1 MLTKESTLSP
11 AQTSEV
17 DVDVLQSG
25 TLEHLLPDASFLL
38 YGVFSQSGFDLE
50 ITNPDGINH
59 VVPDY
64 FSFPT
69 PPNLMIE
76 SGAGLSPAMVKSLFP
91 RAFGQD
97 VLFAGPAP
105 SGAALVEIGSVKL
118 VVGTVTVRHAD
129 GSQEAVKKGAVLY
142 QGDVLVTGA
151 GSFVKA
157 EMRDGTKFQLGQN
170 GEAALDQ
177 YEFDEAADVGRF
189 EATVR
194 VGGFYYKSGKI
205 GELPS
210 ASAQAHTQLNTPTSI
225 IGVRGSELEGAVDQ
239 SGETVVVHR
248 SGVLEITDINGDNAV
263 TLDTPGNT
271 AVVVLNG
278 QPAFTAEPS
287 QQAQQAL
294 QESLPPPD
302 GSAAEEEAVE
312 ADAEETAEEALEE
325 AAAETEEVA
334 EEASE
339 ETAEEIAEEVAE
351 EAAEET
357 EDGEVEEAS
366 ESEEDAEDGGAD
378 EELDS
383 LGVDETSVESQG
395 EADTAEDLAGSDADD
410 VINSDGDEA
419 LSTFTAQETSVE
431 SFGENNVTELE
442 TLQSQ
447 DGNVQGQDAG
457 QLQTLGTVAAVVD
470 APAVEVE
477 QAAAEEPQ
485 QVLPPDN
492 PPQAVADQ
500 FIVATSGVID
510 VTDQLLGNDF
520 DPDAGQPLSV
530 VGVSGERVGA
540 LELVDGRIQFQPDE
554 GLLSGLAGG
563 ETATETVSYTVE
575 SGGLSASADV
585 VIVYQGLDDAPVALD
600 DVAAT
605 NEDLSLVLTV
615 LENDSDADLSD
626 TLVITAVDTASAL
639 GIISISQ
646 DGLSLLYE
654 PPQSLSEGSLDDVF
668 TYTIS
673 DGNTTSTATVTVT
686 VEGVND
692 PPILV
697 SDPTSYT
704 LELNPVGGEIVIPL
718 DAIFADSDLG
728 SSLTV
733 LSLDTAL
740 TQGSVRIGSVL
751 YDPGTAF
758 DYLKEGE
765 IGIEQFG
772 IVVQDEFGQ
781 TGQGVFSF
789 QIEGINDAPDAES
802 NLDAVVE
809 DSSINRAAQGGLLVN
824 DLDPEG
830 EALAVVAI
838 RSGSLTD
845 DNGTDGTVGGPLTGA
860 YGILTLDADGSYRYE
875 ATGSAVDLLAAGAIV
890 EDVFTYTVTDGNGTD
905 RAELRIEVTGVNDA
919 PIASADADAVIENSS
934 INRLAD
940 ASILLDDT
948 DAEGNA
954 LTIASFRTG
963 GLTATNGAI
972 GSVGGALAGAYGT
985 LTLNAD
991 GSYSYAATA
1000 AAVDALAAGETADDV
1015 FTYTVT
1021 DGAATDQAELRIT
1034 VTGANDAPKATVS
1047 IDEVP
1052 ENGSINRLADGG
1064 VLFNDTDVD
1073 GDLLSVIAIRP
1084 GALSD
1089 ANAIDGSVGAAVDG
1103 SYGTLNLN
1111 ADGTY
1116 SYTTTAAA
1124 VDGLAA
1130 GATVTDI
1137 FTYTVTDGTL
1147 IDQQELKITVTGTN
1161 DPSIISITGTDVSVT
1176 RNAQYD
1182 VFASGQVTLID
1193 VELGQAVIDSVT
1205 ANYGVVTL
1213 ADDGSWVYDLD
1224 DDNSAVRALS
1234 EPETLQDTIT
1244 FTSVDGTQNSI
1255 QVTIFTSNLPGVLNV
1270 TVDVASGLTLD
1281 AGDVT
1286 KQVITGQVSLTDAEG
1301 AVLDPITAGYGDIT
1315 ESGATWTYAL
1325 QNQSIAVKGLDDGE
1339 VLTDSIVFASDD
1351 ARDVNGDATILD
1363 VTGSI
1368 EGRQILTVTIVG
1380 VNDAPIV
1387 SLAAVETDQFEDE
1400 INISSAEG
1408 VLLSAIDPDNADGSI
1423 TDTLA
1428 VVGVRPGGLST
1439 SGSFSPVNQVITG
1452 SYGVLTVQASGS
1464 YVYTAN
1470 SSQQDAALANS
1481 ALIEDVFTIQ
1491 VSDGTAVVD
1500 SELRFAIDNVNPVSV
1515 NGDVVYEVL
1524 TPGSDALLFSYTDID
1539 NITLSLSELD
1549 GLPSGLQTSIAST
1562 GVGQALSIS
1571 SGTAES
1577 IVDTTGTVLT
1587 SVVGDYRL
1595 STIVDD
1601 GDNTALTDQFILSIR
1616 SPNVLSTFDQ
1626 VYEFVASEADYA
1638 AVYLDP
1644 LLTVRSIYAWEPTG
1658 SDNRLAVFGDTTVV
1672 IVAAN
1677 GANLTIERPAQVD
1690 LNGSPGADVITITG
1704 RIEDLSFDGISAL
1717 DTLVNQTTLLIGPSG
1732 NAFQLQNEGT
1742 LQLTSSGDGTYTT
1755 FTNPSDGTVGVAQGA
1770 ELKFGDT
1777 LQTVSGQILLT
1788 PDNQPAA
1795 PYMVLESLVTDGVVS
1810 ITGYSGVYISQPS
1823 ELAIQG
1829 ASSALAGSLTQGD
1842 SGTIL
1847 ITAGGRL
1854 SAELLTNN
1862 GTITLDKNAYGVITQ
1877 GAGTAGSLTVTGA
1890 YTENGVLV
1898 SQSGISSISDPDEQ
1912 NTVSVG
1918 SMVLTGEIKVNA
1930 DLLFSNLSQSLDWRA
1945 GTVTLGPSTE
1955 LFIAGGSLILGSQSA
1970 ITGYGDLVFGQAVA
1984 PSESDTTLVI
1994 DGSVSSG
2001 QFGSD
2006 FDFSSSRV
2014 VIAPLTNVAADTLA
2028 ISDLDQWTFDN
2039 EVVNTNLQIDG
2050 TLAVS
2055 GGSSALNGGVNLSSS
2070 GSVQIL
2076 SDTAGA
2082 NLQIAG
2088 AVTNAGTIEITSV
2101 AMETSVTS
2109 SATVLDGA
2117 WANGVVTLNT
2127 TVPHGL
2133 KTGDVVSLAG
2143 VLPSIN
2149 TYYTAVTVTDA
2160 DSFSFELATDPGS
2173 ISTGSITVFD
2183 MALVLDAGLG
2193 NSGDLLIRAEE
2204 LSTTAIYSESIYLGG
2219 DITNAASGAMRFS
2232 EGWIVIDGDL
2242 LNEGKLV
2249 IDGTNYSSSG
2259 SIPGADVTIEGDL
2272 ILASTSELVLE
2283 LEENSS
2289 ANNNVWTTA
2298 LKVDGDQVVRGTDA
2312 APSDLGQLTLHFN
2325 DSSVM
2330 NLLVSGEAR
2339 LSLFGDLSNSDRADA
2354 IGYSPIGATFSTI
2367 TTDLSAGYDV
2377 SVTTSVDPTN
2387 ASQQVMNIVITDG
2400 MEAVSSSAV
2409 SGASDF
2415 STAASWSLGAI
2426 PGATDDIRISHNWLE
2441 IQAGET
2447 VSVNSI
2453 SLEVDASNTPISYG
2467 ALKVLADGDDIAETT
2482 TLNLAGRSTVASG
2495 ASLDIGYFGL
2505 TTNDTTQLNLGNDLT
2520 IHGSLGLYGSNIT
2533 LSDTSAGR
2541 VVVSESGSL
2550 LVDGQITLDLD
2561 LFTERGGVQTWSAFY
2576 YDHSL
2581 QGSGRV
2587 ENSGLIKVLQADGD
2601 FSLGMDVVN
2610 DGVFDLRLTNSY
2622 GTSTSTF
2629 SLQAGAGVTLQS
2641 TGRLVASTYG
2651 SNVIALN
2658 DNTLDVRQGEMALFA
2673 SAGFSTTDGLTL
2685 SGGASAAAPGV
2696 IQLEETVF
2704 EVSARSVRVEVQPV
2718 DLTTDRFTVYFIVSG
2733 GSTLTDADITASSNA
2748 TIDPVAVQLDQDGN
2762 VVDNPD
2768 GTRTYTAELTRLDPN
2783 DASDITVT
2791 VAKDN
2796 PSSFDNFFGGTLT
2809 LNNNDVGT
2817 FVSNSDSGE
2826 LKLTGHLEFE
2836 LTGTVDFFDDKAG
2849 KLTLQGSTADSIRLS
2864 NGTTETAVLVNSE
2877 TIYFNNLTVDT
2888 NVILVNSVGPDV
2900 YIDSG
2905 TLVLSGTSVIDGDL
2919 YNVSDS
2925 DAPSGST
2932 GGLYLLNSVTANG
2945 VVLNQAKS
2953 HLFIGRDP
2961 FSVAE
2966 STTVALSLDF
2976 VNEGYLTIGEITT
2989 GSGPS
2994 CQNWDGC
3001 CCWHPDQFWT
3011 HND

>member
-1 MLTKESTLSP
+1 M
-11 AQTSEV
+11 A
-17 DVDVLQSG
+17 
-25 TLEHLLPDASFLL
+25 
-38 YGVFSQSGFDLE
+38 
-50 ITNPDGINH
+50 
-59 VVPDY
+59 
-64 FSFPT
+64 
-69 PPNLMIE
+69 
-76 SGAGLSPAMVKSLFP
+76 
-91 RAFGQD
+91 
-97 VLFAGPAP
+97 
-105 SGAALVEIGSVKL
+105 
-118 VVGTVTVRHAD
+118 
-129 GSQEAVKKGAVLY
+129 
-142 QGDVLVTGA
+142 
-151 GSFVKA
+151 
-157 EMRDGTKFQLGQN
+157 
-170 GEAALDQ
+170 
-177 YEFDEAADVGRF
+177 
-189 EATVR
+189 
-194 VGGFYYKSGKI
+194 
-205 GELPS
+205 
-210 ASAQAHTQLNTPTSI
+210 
-225 IGVRGSELEGAVDQ
+225 
-239 SGETVVVHR
+239 
-248 SGVLEITDINGDNAV
+248 
-263 TLDTPGNT
+263 
-271 AVVVLNG
+271 
-278 QPAFTAEPS
+278 
-287 QQAQQAL
+287 
-294 QESLPPPD
+294 
-302 GSAAEEEAVE
+302 
-312 ADAEETAEEALEE
+312 
-325 AAAETEEVA
+325 
-334 EEASE
+334 
-339 ETAEEIAEEVAE
+339 
-351 EAAEET
+351 
-357 EDGEVEEAS
+357 
-366 ESEEDAEDGGAD
+366 
-378 EELDS
+378 
-383 LGVDETSVESQG
+383 
-395 EADTAEDLAGSDADD
+395 
-410 VINSDGDEA
+410 
-419 LSTFTAQETSVE
+419 
-431 SFGENNVTELE
+431 
-442 TLQSQ
+442 
-447 DGNVQGQDAG
+447 
-457 QLQTLGTVAAVVD
+457 
-470 APAVEVE
+470 
-477 QAAAEEPQ
+477 
-485 QVLPPDN
+485 
-492 PPQAVADQ
+492 
-500 FIVATSGVID
+500 
-510 VTDQLLGNDF
+510 
-520 DPDAGQPLSV
+520 
-530 VGVSGERVGA
+530 
-540 LELVDGRIQFQPDE
+540 
-554 GLLSGLAGG
+554 
-563 ETATETVSYTVE
+563 
-575 SGGLSASADV
+575 
-585 VIVYQGLDDAPVALD
+585 
-600 DVAAT
+600 
-605 NEDLSLVLTV
+605 
-615 LENDSDADLSD
+615 
-626 TLVITAVDTASAL
+626 
-639 GIISISQ
+639 
-646 DGLSLLYE
+646 
-654 PPQSLSEGSLDDVF
+654 
-668 TYTIS
+668 
-673 DGNTTSTATVTVT
+673 
-686 VEGVND
+686 
-692 PPILV
+692 
-697 SDPTSYT
+697 
-704 LELNPVGGEIVIPL
+704 
-718 DAIFADSDLG
+718 
-728 SSLTV
+728 
-733 LSLDTAL
+733 
-740 TQGSVRIGSVL
+740 
-751 YDPGTAF
+751 
-758 DYLKEGE
+758 
-765 IGIEQFG
+765 
-772 IVVQDEFGQ
+772 
-781 TGQGVFSF
+781 
-789 QIEGINDAPDAES
+789 
-802 NLDAVVE
+802 
-809 DSSINRAAQGGLLVN
+809 
-824 DLDPEG
+824 
-830 EALAVVAI
+830 
-838 RSGSLTD
+838 
-845 DNGTDGTVGGPLTGA
+845 
-860 YGILTLDADGSYRYE
+860 
-875 ATGSAVDLLAAGAIV
+875 
-890 EDVFTYTVTDGNGTD
+890 
-905 RAELRIEVTGVNDA
+905 
-919 PIASADADAVIENSS
+919 
-934 INRLAD
+934 
-940 ASILLDDT
+940 
-948 DAEGNA
+948 
-954 LTIASFRTG
+954 
-963 GLTATNGAI
+963 
-972 GSVGGALAGAYGT
+972 
-985 LTLNAD
+985 
-991 GSYSYAATA
+991 SYSYAATA
-1000 AAVDALAAGETADDV
+1000 RAVDALAAGETADDV

-1021 DGAATDQAELRIT
+1021 DGPRRDQAELRIT

-1408 VLLSAIDPDNADGSI
+1408 VLLTAIDPDNADGSI

-2183 MALVLDAGLG
+2183 MALVLDAGLS

-2219 DITNAASGAMRFS
+2219 DITNAASGTMRFS

-2259 SIPGADVTIEGDL
+2259 SISGADVTIEGDL
-2272 ILASTSELVLE
+2272 ILAPTSELVLE
-2283 LEENSS
+2283 LEEI
-2289 ANNNVWTTA
+2289 
-2298 LKVDGDQVVRGTDA
+2298 
-2312 APSDLGQLTLHFN
+2312 F
-2325 DSSVM
+2325 
-2330 NLLVSGEAR
+2330 
-2339 LSLFGDLSNSDRADA
+2339 
-2354 IGYSPIGATFSTI
+2354 
-2367 TTDLSAGYDV
+2367 
-2377 SVTTSVDPTN
+2377 
-2387 ASQQVMNIVITDG
+2387 
-2400 MEAVSSSAV
+2400 
-2409 SGASDF
+2409 
-2415 STAASWSLGAI
+2415 
-2426 PGATDDIRISHNWLE
+2426 
-2441 IQAGET
+2441 
-2447 VSVNSI
+2447 
-2453 SLEVDASNTPISYG
+2453 
-2467 ALKVLADGDDIAETT
+2467 
-2482 TLNLAGRSTVASG
+2482 
-2495 ASLDIGYFGL
+2495 
-2505 TTNDTTQLNLGNDLT
+2505 
-2520 IHGSLGLYGSNIT
+2520 
-2533 LSDTSAGR
+2533 
-2541 VVVSESGSL
+2541 
-2550 LVDGQITLDLD
+2550 
-2561 LFTERGGVQTWSAFY
+2561 
-2576 YDHSL
+2576 
-2581 QGSGRV
+2581 
-2587 ENSGLIKVLQADGD
+2587 
-2601 FSLGMDVVN
+2601 
-2610 DGVFDLRLTNSY
+2610 
-2622 GTSTSTF
+2622 
-2629 SLQAGAGVTLQS
+2629 
-2641 TGRLVASTYG
+2641 
-2651 SNVIALN
+2651 
-2658 DNTLDVRQGEMALFA
+2658 
-2673 SAGFSTTDGLTL
+2673 
-2685 SGGASAAAPGV
+2685 
-2696 IQLEETVF
+2696 
-2704 EVSARSVRVEVQPV
+2704 
-2718 DLTTDRFTVYFIVSG
+2718 
-2733 GSTLTDADITASSNA
+2733 
-2748 TIDPVAVQLDQDGN
+2748 
-2762 VVDNPD
+2762 
-2768 GTRTYTAELTRLDPN
+2768 
-2783 DASDITVT
+2783 
-2791 VAKDN
+2791 
-2796 PSSFDNFFGGTLT
+2796 
-2809 LNNNDVGT
+2809 
-2817 FVSNSDSGE
+2817 
-2826 LKLTGHLEFE
+2826 
-2836 LTGTVDFFDDKAG
+2836 
-2849 KLTLQGSTADSIRLS
+2849 
-2864 NGTTETAVLVNSE
+2864 
-2877 TIYFNNLTVDT
+2877 
-2888 NVILVNSVGPDV
+2888 
-2900 YIDSG
+2900 
-2905 TLVLSGTSVIDGDL
+2905 
-2919 YNVSDS
+2919 
-2925 DAPSGST
+2925 
-2932 GGLYLLNSVTANG
+2932 
-2945 VVLNQAKS
+2945 
-2953 HLFIGRDP
+2953 
-2961 FSVAE
+2961 
-2966 STTVALSLDF
+2966 
-2976 VNEGYLTIGEITT
+2976 
-2989 GSGPS
+2989 
-2994 CQNWDGC
+2994 
-3001 CCWHPDQFWT
+3001 
-3011 HND
+3011 